1 MTTGCPAVVDPTA
14 SMSRPLEKRENS
26 NDRVLVSKKH
36 VDVGGL
42 TPTLEQVV
50 PNLQSETKSY
60 LLRSF
65 TNFCHLVAGPN
76 PNGGQFGPD
85 FLQETMQ
92 KLFAFPPSD
101 SNSNVRK

>member
-50 PNLQSETKSY
+50 PN
-60 LLRSF
+60 F
-65 TNFCHLVAGPN
+65 TERNK
-76 PNGGQFGPD
+76 
-85 FLQETMQ
+85 E
-92 KLFAFPPSD
+92 LFIEKFH
-101 SNSNVRK
+101 